1 MPLVCL
7 AFYFLVRFIKLW
19 DVAYTFSSLTKKSMS
34 SNHLHLLPSYF
45 KTLRLSTAWNRIPA
59 SPSEVW
65 NLTNWANQSA
75 VRPNHV
81 CLLVF
86 LFGLVMFLCL
96 TWSFV
101 CPLSPSSIQREHESL
116 NNHRLSLKWFHL
128 FLPTLPKQFHVF
140 FPRRK
145 HLMYRQMQIV
155 LLTMCSFFS
164 IF

>member
-1 MPLVCL
+1 MPLVCV
-7 AFYFLVRFIKLW
+7 AFSFLVRLTKLW

-34 SNHLHLLPSYF
+34 SYHLHLLPSYF

-101 CPLSPSSIQREHESL
+101 CPFSPSFIQREHESL
-116 NNHRLSLKWFHL
+116 NNHCFSIKWFHL
-128 FLPTLPKQFHVF
+128 FYLN
-140 FPRRK
+140 FPNSF
-145 HLMYRQMQIV
+145 
-155 LLTMCSFFS
+155 MCFLRDVNICIDKSK
-164 IF
+164 

>member
-7 AFYFLVRFIKLW
+7 GFFFLLRLTKLW

-34 SNHLHLLPSYF
+34 SYHLHLLPSYF

-86 LFGLVMFLCL
+86 LFDLVMFLCL

-101 CPLSPSSIQREHESL
+101 CPFSPSFIQREHESL
-116 NNHRLSLKWFHL
+116 NNHCFSIKWFHL
-128 FLPTLPKQFHVF
+128 FYLN
-140 FPRRK
+140 FPNSF
-145 HLMYRQMQIV
+145 
-155 LLTMCSFFS
+155 MCFLRDVNICIDKSK
-164 IF
+164 